1 MIIRISRIRRQHRHT
16 FFLTSTRASSKCPT
30 TDGDGYTTPSL
41 LDVSVVLSPG
51 KFCKAPNATI
61 LDASKRLVDGRRKF
75 VQSLRNDLKLNSNWD
90 RTSSNSCSSSIG
102 ASNSTNS
109 TRKIYALVGHGVPTG
124 LLYQLCDA
132 AKGWLGMRQRTKAT
146 SHNNN
151 NNDGD
156 DDAQQQEQ
164 QSQQYDQISFT
175 NVPNTALLDTERIY
189 CTISSNP
196 QLSTD
201 NDDTNNHSDDSITT
215 LSPTTTTSS
224 QEVLTLSS
232 LPTEWDYDIE
242 MYMVVMDRIASR
254 MASIAFMAH
263 PLTHTD
269 SIGIKDETI
278 IVTPSQL
285 IQYNVTITRGSATFL
300 SSDGNN
306 ISSLATTTTP
316 TAFARSSVGND
327 RRKNQRRR
335 RSIDNTSNED
345 TAIDASDL
353 PPQSPTLTLEY
364 VQKSNGSA
372 NQTTMSDES
381 NDDDYC
387 CWKVILKLH
396 DHQPPMGKS
405 IHHATTNT
413 SVSLIFEGEYVLPV

>member
-1 MIIRISRIRRQHRHT
+1 
-16 FFLTSTRASSKCPT
+16 
-30 TDGDGYTTPSL
+30 
-41 LDVSVVLSPG
+41 
-51 KFCKAPNATI
+51 
-61 LDASKRLVDGRRKF
+61 
-75 VQSLRNDLKLNSNWD
+75 
-90 RTSSNSCSSSIG
+90 
-102 ASNSTNS
+102 
-109 TRKIYALVGHGVPTG
+109 LVGHGVPTG
-124 LLYQLCDA
+124 LLHQLCDA

-146 SHNNN
+146 SHNN

-175 NVPNTALLDTERIY
+175 NIPNTALLDTERIY

-196 QLSTD
+196 QLYTD
-201 NDDTNNHSDDSITT
+201 NDDTNNHSDDSTKT

-316 TAFARSSVGND
+316 TAFARRRSVEND
-327 RRKNQRRR
+327 RRKQRR
-335 RSIDNTSNED
+335 SLDNNSNAE
-345 TAIDASDL
+345 TAIDAGDL

-396 DHQPPMGKS
+396 DHRPMGKS
-405 IHHATTNT
+405 IHQATTNT
-413 SVSLIFEGEYVLPV
+413 SVLFIFEGEYVLPV

>member
-1 MIIRISRIRRQHRHT
+1 
-16 FFLTSTRASSKCPT
+16 
-30 TDGDGYTTPSL
+30 
-41 LDVSVVLSPG
+41 
-51 KFCKAPNATI
+51 
-61 LDASKRLVDGRRKF
+61 
-75 VQSLRNDLKLNSNWD
+75 
-90 RTSSNSCSSSIG
+90 
-102 ASNSTNS
+102 
-109 TRKIYALVGHGVPTG
+109 LVGHGVPTG
-124 LLYQLCDA
+124 LLHQLCDA

-254 MASIAFMAH
+254 MASTAFMAH

-306 ISSLATTTTP
+306 ISSSATTTP
-316 TAFARSSVGND
+316 TAFARRRSVEND
-327 RRKNQRRR
+327 RRKQRR
-335 RSIDNTSNED
+335 SLDNNSNAE
-345 TAIDASDL
+345 TAIDAGDL
-353 PPQSPTLTLEY
+353 PPPPPTLTLEY
-364 VQKSNGSA
+364 VHKSYGSA